1 MADPAPS
8 DYSRDRDHDMDRD
21 RRPSPP
27 PLAPA
32 VPSTRDDHDDYPRR
46 DDRSPRRDAP
56 PSASGSARDRP
67 PPPPPKPGNAPA
79 AEPSNVL
86 GVFGL
91 SIRTQERDLYNEFSR
106 SGQCDKAVIV
116 VDQRTGRS
124 RGFGFV
130 TMGSVDDAQRGIDDM
145 NGVDL
150 HGRRIRV
157 DFSATRRPHDPT
169 PGEYRGPRRDDDLYR
184 APPMGGDRWAGAG
197 GPPPPRGGPYGGGYG
212 GGGYGGGYNGGGGG
226 GGYGGGGGGYGGG
239 GRVPP
244 PRDDRWGY
252 GGGGGDRRPRD
263 DYGRDDRRRDDR
275 GDSRRSYR
283 DRSRSRERSP
293 PPPRRDRSYSPAG
306 APARD
311 RSRSPPR
318 RRRSPSPVGDKA
330 PRDDDY
336 ERRD

>member
-32 VPSTRDDHDDYPRR
+32 VPSTRDADDDLYRRR
-46 DDRSPRRDAP
+46 DDRSPRRDGP
-56 PSASGSARDRP
+56 PSASGSAPRDRAP
-67 PPPPPKPGNAPA
+67 PPAKPGNAPA

-157 DFSATRRPHDPT
+157 DFSATRRPHEPT
-169 PGEYRGPRRDDDLYR
+169 PGEYRGPKRDDDLYR
-184 APPMGGDRWAGAG
+184 GPPMGGDRWAGAG
-197 GPPPPRGGPYGGGYG
+197 GPPPPRGGPYGGGGGGYGGGGYGGGYGGG

-226 GGYGGGGGGYGGG
+226 YGSG

-252 GGGGGDRRPRD
+252 GGDRGGDRRPRD

-275 GDSRRSYR
+275 GGRSYR
-283 DRSRSRERSP
+283 DRSRSR
-293 PPPRRDRSYSPAG
+293 
-306 APARD
+306 
-311 RSRSPPR
+311 
-318 RRRSPSPVGDKA
+318 
-330 PRDDDY
+330 
-336 ERRD
+336 